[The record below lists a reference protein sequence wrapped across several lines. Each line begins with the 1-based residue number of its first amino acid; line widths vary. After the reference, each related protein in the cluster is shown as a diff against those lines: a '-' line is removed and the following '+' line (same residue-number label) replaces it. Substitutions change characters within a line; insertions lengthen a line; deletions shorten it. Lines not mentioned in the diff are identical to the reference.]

1 MNLFY
6 PFIHHQIMISL
17 HMKLM
22 GIIIIFNLYQNEYYE
37 LVNIYLKIKKSKID
51 KYINRNNE
59 PDISKIE
66 NSLRRESIRC
76 CLLFIADINFMFL

>member
-22 GIIIIFNLYQNEYYE
+22 GKIIFFSLCQNEYYK
-37 LVNIYLKIKKSKID
+37 LVNIYLKLKKSKID

-59 PDISKIE
+59 PDSSKIK
-66 NSLRRESIRC
+66 NALRRKSIRC